1 MCSGYNLACA
11 GAVDHAFLLAFVNS
25 PVAMGDLNSCMQV
38 ASGIGELTL
47 SEMALHGRPLSLN
60 LAFGPGLRAIIAA
73 VSLRCQFIACRPF
86 GELCMN

>member
-1 MCSGYNLACA
+1 ML
-11 GAVDHAFLLAFVNS
+11 GAVESCLPACIVNS
-25 PVAMGDLNSCMQV
+25 PVATDDSNSCMQV

-47 SEMALHGRPLSLN
+47 PEMALHGRPLSLN

-73 VSLRCQFIACRPF
+73 FSFRCQFIACRPL

>member
-1 MCSGYNLACA
+1 ML
-11 GAVDHAFLLAFVNS
+11 GAVESCLPVCIVNS
-25 PVAMGDLNSCMQV
+25 PVATDDLNSCMQV

-73 VSLRCQFIACRPF
+73 VYRFSIQCMSPF
-86 GELCMN
+86 G